1 VDQSLAEVSR
11 LLYFHVMT
19 NANDREEFFK
29 SLAHDNQIIRV
40 FDLLPEIAFYLKDR
54 KSRFVALNRKTC
66 EYLGVSREED
76 ALGKTDMDFFPKDR
90 ADVFLLDD
98 LEVIQSGQPIENRI
112 QPHPHEEIERVI
124 VTSKIPLRN
133 QKDEVIGLAGFSRE
147 LERLR
152 GGSGS
157 ADQFAEAL
165 EHLKKN
171 FNTPVNTSELAKI
184 AGMSVS
190 QFERRFRRGLGSSP
204 RQYLLRFRVDSAAR
218 LLTFTNWSI
227 ARISEE
233 CGFHDHA
240 HFTRSFKKMMN
251 MTPLNF
257 RKRQKGE

>member
-1 VDQSLAEVSR
+1 
-11 LLYFHVMT
+11 MT
-19 NANDREEFFK
+19 NASVREEFFK

-98 LEVIQSGQPIENRI
+98 FEVIQSGQPIENRI
-112 QPHPHEEIERVI
+112 QPHPHEEIERVM

-184 AGMSVS
+184 AGLSVS
-190 QFERRFRRGLGSSP
+190 QFDAQRALE
-204 RQYLLRFRVDSAAR
+204 
-218 LLTFTNWSI
+218 
-227 ARISEE
+227 
-233 CGFHDHA
+233 
-240 HFTRSFKKMMN
+240 
-251 MTPLNF
+251 
-257 RKRQKGE
+257 

>member
-1 VDQSLAEVSR
+1 
-11 LLYFHVMT
+11 M
-19 NANDREEFFK
+19 
-29 SLAHDNQIIRV
+29 
-40 FDLLPEIAFYLKDR
+40 
-54 KSRFVALNRKTC
+54 
-66 EYLGVSREED
+66 
-76 ALGKTDMDFFPKDR
+76 
-90 ADVFLLDD
+90 
-98 LEVIQSGQPIENRI
+98 
-112 QPHPHEEIERVI
+112 
-124 VTSKIPLRN
+124 TSKIPLRN

-171 FNTPVNTSELAKI
+171 FNTPMNTSELAKI
-184 AGMSVS
+184 AGMSIS
-190 QFERRFRRGLGSSP
+190 QFERSFRRGLGSSP

-218 LLTFTNWSI
+218 LLTFSNRSI
-227 ARISEE
+227 AQISEE

-257 RKRQKGE
+257 RKRQRGE